1 MMIEKL
7 NVTNPITNVT
17 NEIVRVDSSSFNT
30 RDSVTLS
37 KDAERLAEIHLAMN
51 VAKSVPDIRADKV
64 AEMKE
69 KFSNPSY
76 LDNIISD
83 LADNIMNAY
92 GL

>member
-1 MMIEKL
+1 MIEKI
-7 NVTNPITNVT
+7 NVTSPITTVANDV
-17 NEIVRVDSSSFNT
+17 VKGDVSSFNT

-37 KDAERLAEIHLAMN
+37 KDAERLAEIHLAMS
-51 VAKSVPDIRADKV
+51 VAKSAPDIRMDKV

-76 LDNIISD
+76 LDSIISN
-83 LADNIMNAY
+83 LADNIMEAY

>member
-7 NVTNPITNVT
+7 DKTSPITNIT
-17 NEIVRVDSSSFNT
+17 NDVIKMDSSSFNT

-37 KDAERLAEIHLAMN
+37 RDAERLAEIHLAMN
-51 VAKSVPDIRADKV
+51 VAKNAPDIRMDKV

-76 LDNIISD
+76 LDSIISD
-83 LADNIMNAY
+83 LADNIMDAY

>member
-7 NVTNPITNVT
+7 NVTSPITNVT
-17 NEIVRVDSSSFNT
+17 NDVIKMDASSFNT

-51 VAKSVPDIRADKV
+51 VAKSATDIRVDKV

-83 LADNIMNAY
+83 LADNIMSAY

>member
-7 NVTNPITNVT
+7 NVTSPITNVT
-17 NEIVRVDSSSFNT
+17 NDVIKADASSFNT

-51 VAKSVPDIRADKV
+51 VAKSAPDIRVDKI

-76 LDNIISD
+76 LENIISD
-83 LADNIMNAY
+83 LADNIMTAY

>member
-7 NVTNPITNVT
+7 NATSPINNVT
-17 NEIVRVDSSSFNT
+17 KGVVKGDLASFNT

-51 VAKSVPDIRADKV
+51 LAKNAPDIRVDKV
-64 AEMKE
+64 AEMRE

-76 LDNIISD
+76 LDTIISD
-83 LADNIMNAY
+83 LADNIMDAY

>member
-7 NVTNPITNVT
+7 NMTSPITNVT
-17 NEIVRVDSSSFNT
+17 NDVIRTNASSFNT
-30 RDSVTLS
+30 KDSVTLS
-37 KDAERLAEIHLAMN
+37 NYAERLAEVHLATN
-51 VAKSVPDIRADKV
+51 IAKSAPDIRIDKV

-76 LDNIISD
+76 LDSIISD
-83 LADNIMNAY
+83 LADNIMDAY